1 MSSVPRSLAFPFSIG
16 ADGRSA
22 GAITLDDQVLQEL
35 QQLVLTDPG
44 ERLFLPTFGGGVNRL
59 LFEAI
64 NTNTAAVAQSTL
76 TNAIQTW
83 LSGRVNLQN
92 VNVSTSGS
100 AISIIITY
108 QVAGTTSTV
117 QAVFQ
122 RSSP

>member
-16 ADGRSA
+16 SDGRSS
-22 GAITLDDQVLQEL
+22 GATTLDDQVLQEL

-44 ERLFLPTFGGGVNRL
+44 ERLFLPAFGGGVNRL

-83 LSGRVNLQN
+83 LATRVNLQS

-100 AISIIITY
+100 AISITITY
-108 QVAGTTSTV
+108 QVAGATSTV